1 MHDIICPHCS
11 KAFKIDESGYADILR
26 QVRDR
31 EFDKQLHERL
41 EMAEREKQTA
51 LKLARSEAA
60 SQLQR
65 AAAEKEAQIQALEAQ
80 LQASGKEISS
90 WPWNKRATPP
100 KKSATNWPASWRS
113 SNRPRKPPRN
123 WPKRGWQA
131 HCSRPPPKARRKSRS

>member
-51 LKLARSEAA
+51 LKLAHSEAA

-65 AAAEKEAQIQALEAQ
+65 AAAEKDAQIQALEAQ
-80 LQASGKEISS
+80 LQASGKDQQLAVEQARHAAE
-90 WPWNKRATPP
+90 KERDELARQLAQQQQAQ
-100 KKSATNWPASWRS
+100 KAAAQLAEARLASAL
-113 SNRPRKPPRN
+113 
-123 WPKRGWQA
+123 Q
-131 HCSRPPPKARRKSRS
+131 PPKARRKSRS

>member
-51 LKLARSEAA
+51 
-60 SQLQR
+60 
-65 AAAEKEAQIQALEAQ
+65 
-80 LQASGKEISS
+80 
-90 WPWNKRATPP
+90 
-100 KKSATNWPASWRS
+100 
-113 SNRPRKPPRN
+113 
-123 WPKRGWQA
+123 
-131 HCSRPPPKARRKSRS
+131 H

>member
-65 AAAEKEAQIQALEAQ
+65 AAAEKDA
-80 LQASGKEISS
+80 
-90 WPWNKRATPP
+90 
-100 KKSATNWPASWRS
+100 
-113 SNRPRKPPRN
+113 
-123 WPKRGWQA
+123 
-131 HCSRPPPKARRKSRS
+131 